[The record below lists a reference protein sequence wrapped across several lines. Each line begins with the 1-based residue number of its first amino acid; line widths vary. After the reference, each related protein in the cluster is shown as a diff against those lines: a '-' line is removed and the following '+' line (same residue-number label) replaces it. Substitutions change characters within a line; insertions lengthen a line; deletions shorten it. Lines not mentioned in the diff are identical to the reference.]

1 MLSVAALSDVAI
13 EPIAE
18 PLWMGS
24 DVVDTIAFL
33 ESTGIW
39 NSMLRD
45 ADPPTIARVGEA
57 VQAALEPHV
66 TPDGLL
72 LGSWAWLVTASRS

>member
-1 MLSVAALSDVAI
+1 MIQQLRDRSRWA
-13 EPIAE
+13 
-18 PLWMGS
+18 
-24 DVVDTIAFL
+24 
-33 ESTGIW
+33 
-39 NSMLRD
+39 MLRD